1 MKKIVRLKES
11 DLQRIVKKV
20 LVESKVDKS
29 IDNILNNLI
38 MDTEFGWGGMGLTP
52 YIIFPWDPAKNR
64 TFIHKKN
71 HTEQESPQLEGG
83 YLRKSSGGPFYESE
97 ISEMYGVS
105 KDVSDILWDKYSTI
119 TIKMITDFLDIY
131 GDNSKAVF
139 DDGGN
144 TIIDSVADEV
154 KYFTQNYLGSSDVP
168 TEVYDEEVMEIPNEE
183 DYLDDT
189 DVIDIEVLY
198 DSLGSVLKLATIMCN
213 DHYDDD
219 PVDVMDPEEALECLY
234 DIGTD
239 RSDRLIKMIEYYM
252 DQIDYQES
260 SGIG

>member
-64 TFIHKKN
+64 TFIEEKKYN
-71 HTEQESPQLEGG
+71 ESESVQLEGG
-83 YLRKSSGGPFYESE
+83 YLRRDYGGPFYESE
-97 ISEMYGVS
+97 INEMYGLS
-105 KDVSDILWDKYSTI
+105 KDESNILWGKYSTI

-139 DDGGN
+139 GDGGN

-154 KYFTQNYLGSSDVP
+154 KYFTHNYIGSSDIP
-168 TEVYDEEVMEIPNEE
+168 IEVYDDQEVVVPNEE
-183 DYLDDT
+183 DDT
-189 DVIDIEVLY
+189 DVIDVEELY
-198 DSLGSVLKLATIMCN
+198 DSLGTILRLSTTMCN

-219 PVDVMDPEEALECLY
+219 PIDIMDPEEALECLY

-239 RSDRLIKMIEYYM
+239 RSHRLIKMIEYYM
-252 DQIDYQES
+252 NQIDYQES
-260 SGIG
+260 NGIG

>member
-1 MKKIVRLKES
+1 MKKIVRLKEI

-29 IDNILNNLI
+29 IDDILNNLI

-64 TFIHKKN
+64 TFIEEKN
-71 HTEQESPQLEGG
+71 YTERESVQLEGG
-83 YLRKSSGGPFYESE
+83 YLRRDYGGPFYESE
-97 ISEMYGVS
+97 INEMYGLS
-105 KDVSDILWDKYSTI
+105 KDESNILWGKYSTI

-154 KYFTQNYLGSSDVP
+154 KYFTHNYIGSSDVP
-168 TEVYDEEVMEIPNEE
+168 IEVYDDQEVVTPNEE
-183 DYLDDT
+183 DDT
-189 DVIDIEVLY
+189 DVIDVEELY
-198 DSLGSVLKLATIMCN
+198 DSLGTILRLSTTMCN

-219 PVDVMDPEEALECLY
+219 PIDIMDPEEALECLH

-239 RSDRLIKMIEYYM
+239 RSHRLIEMIEYYM
-252 DQIDYQES
+252 NQIDYQES
-260 SGIG
+260 NGVG

>member
-11 DLQRIVKKV
+11 DLQIIVKKV

-83 YLRKSSGGPFYESE
+83 YLRRDYGGPFYESE
-97 ISEMYGVS
+97 INEMYGLS
-105 KDVSDILWDKYSTI
+105 KDVSDILWGKYSTI

-139 DDGGN
+139 GDGGN

-154 KYFTQNYLGSSDVP
+154 KYFTHNYIGSSDVP
-168 TEVYDEEVMEIPNEE
+168 IEVYDDQEVVTPNEE
-183 DYLDDT
+183 DDT
-189 DVIDIEVLY
+189 DVIDVEELY
-198 DSLGSVLKLATIMCN
+198 DSLGTILRLSTTMCN

-219 PVDVMDPEEALECLY
+219 PIDIMDPEEALECLY

-239 RSDRLIKMIEYYM
+239 RSHRLIEMIEYYM
-252 DQIDYQES
+252 NQIDYQES
-260 SGIG
+260 NGIG

>member
-1 MKKIVRLKES
+1 MKKIVRLKEI
-11 DLQRIVKKV
+11 DLQRIVKKI

-29 IDNILNNLI
+29 IDDILNNLI
-38 MDTEFGWGGMGLTP
+38 MDTEFGWSGMGLTP

-64 TFIHKKN
+64 TFIEEKKYN
-71 HTEQESPQLEGG
+71 ESESVQLEGG
-83 YLRKSSGGPFYESE
+83 YLRRDYGGPNYESE
-97 ISEMYGVS
+97 ISKMYGLS
-105 KDVSDILWDKYSTI
+105 KDESNILWGKYSTI

-154 KYFTQNYLGSSDVP
+154 KYFTHNYIGSSDVP
-168 TEVYDEEVMEIPNEE
+168 IEVYDDQEVVTPNEE
-183 DYLDDT
+183 DDT
-189 DVIDIEVLY
+189 DVIDVEELY
-198 DSLGSVLKLATIMCN
+198 DSLGTILRLSTTMCN

-219 PVDVMDPEEALECLY
+219 PIDIMDPEEALECLY

-239 RSDRLIKMIEYYM
+239 RSHRLIEMIEYYM
-252 DQIDYQES
+252 NQIDYQES
-260 SGIG
+260 NGIG

>member
-11 DLQRIVKKV
+11 DLQIIVKKV

-83 YLRKSSGGPFYESE
+83 YLRRDYGGPFYESE
-97 ISEMYGVS
+97 INEMYGLS
-105 KDVSDILWDKYSTI
+105 KDVSDILWGKYSTI

-139 DDGGN
+139 GDGGN

-154 KYFTQNYLGSSDVP
+154 KYFTHNYIGSSDVP
-168 TEVYDEEVMEIPNEE
+168 IEVYDDQEVVTPNEE
-183 DYLDDT
+183 DDT
-189 DVIDIEVLY
+189 DVIDVEELY
-198 DSLGSVLKLATIMCN
+198 DSLGTILRLSTTMCN

-219 PVDVMDPEEALECLY
+219 PIDIMDPEEALECLY

-239 RSDRLIKMIEYYM
+239 RSHRLIEMIEYYM

-260 SGIG
+260 NGIG

>member
-11 DLQRIVKKV
+11 DLQIIVKKV

-83 YLRKSSGGPFYESE
+83 YLRRDYGGPFYESE
-97 ISEMYGVS
+97 INEMYGLS
-105 KDVSDILWDKYSTI
+105 KDESNILWGKYSTI

-139 DDGGN
+139 GDGGN

-154 KYFTQNYLGSSDVP
+154 KYFTHNYIGSSDVP
-168 TEVYDEEVMEIPNEE
+168 IEVYDDQEVVTPNEE
-183 DYLDDT
+183 DDT
-189 DVIDIEVLY
+189 DVIDVEELY
-198 DSLGSVLKLATIMCN
+198 DSLGTILRLSTTMCN

-219 PVDVMDPEEALECLY
+219 PIDIMDPEEALECLY

-239 RSDRLIKMIEYYM
+239 RSHRLIEMIEYYM
-252 DQIDYQES
+252 NQIDYQES
-260 SGIG
+260 NGIG

>member
-189 DVIDIEVLY
+189 DVIDVEELY
-198 DSLGSVLKLATIMCN
+198 DSLNPVLKLATTMCN

-219 PVDVMDPEEALECLY
+219 PIDIMDVL
-234 DIGTD
+234 IGH
-239 RSDRLIKMIEYYM
+239 
-252 DQIDYQES
+252 ID
-260 SGIG
+260 

>member
-11 DLQRIVKKV
+11 DLQRIGKKV

-29 IDNILNNLI
+29 IDGILNNLI
-38 MDTEFGWGGMGLTP
+38 MDTEFGWSGMGLTP

-64 TFIHKKN
+64 SFIYKKN
-71 HTEQESPQLEGG
+71 YTERESVQLEGG
-83 YLRKSSGGPFYESE
+83 YLRRDYGGPFYESE
-97 ISEMYGVS
+97 INEMYGLS
-105 KDVSDILWDKYSTI
+105 KDESNILWGKYSTI

-154 KYFTQNYLGSSDVP
+154 KYFTHNYIGSSDIP
-168 TEVYDEEVMEIPNEE
+168 IEVYDDQEVVVPNEE
-183 DYLDDT
+183 DDT
-189 DVIDIEVLY
+189 DVIDVEELY
-198 DSLGSVLKLATIMCN
+198 DSLGTILRLSTTMCN

-219 PVDVMDPEEALECLY
+219 PVDIMDPEEALECLH

-239 RSDRLIKMIEYYM
+239 RSHRLIEMIEYYM
-252 DQIDYQES
+252 NQIDYQES
-260 SGIG
+260 NGIG